1 VNLHGFVCL
10 GRDFKNELDFDR
22 HAEWQA
28 GDAEDDATREH
39 LHAEDDMRQS
49 KNDSGLVTV
58 LASNDLQTLSLGALV
73 LDLEIASH
81 RFGANVQGVAFS
93 GLPIGQY
100 P

>member
-1 VNLHGFVCL
+1 MTPAA
-10 GRDFKNELDFDR
+10 RID
-22 HAEWQA
+22 
-28 GDAEDDATREH
+28 
-39 LHAEDDMRQS
+39 
-49 KNDSGLVTV
+49 LVAA

-81 RFGANVQGVAFS
+81 RFGADVQRVTLT